1 MSCVQIKHIYDGYSM
16 RIFNIT
22 LLLNSLKKNKNTKQ
36 FLLFINI
43 GIFLS
48 IFAISSAVITFYTET
63 EIDGLEFNLI
73 NEHND
78 KKYYD
83 DTLGSFSELRNT
95 LYSWTKHESDMINLY
110 QHSASTKLGA
120 KLLSIN
126 DIYLPIIF
134 IDLNSEDSKYFKM
147 FFEEYEGIN
156 YLDQLKEAVNLFYE
170 SDDWLPKELDN
181 TINALR
187 KHKDLLNKDY
197 SKYYDTIF
205 NYNYSSI
212 LNEVYYE
219 NDGIID
225 TDNQIYID
233 YHEMKEFTEDLDNLF
248 YLLEIYL
255 TDTALNSQAIINDYN
270 EEIIKLSK
278 KENNIIIIAFFLQL
292 IIFCIIQ
299 YFEIDSIRQKKKKN
313 A

>member
-1 MSCVQIKHIYDGYSM
+1 M

-48 IFAISSAVITFYTET
+48 IFAISSAIITFYTET
-63 EIDGLEFNLI
+63 KIDNIEFDLI
-73 NEHND
+73 TEHND
-78 KKYYD
+78 KKYFD
-83 DTLGSFSELRNT
+83 DTLDSFAELRNT
-95 LYSWTKHESDMINLY
+95 LYSQTKHESDMISLY
-110 QHSASTKLGA
+110 QHSASTKLGS

-126 DIYLPIIF
+126 DIYLPIVF
-134 IDLNSEDSKYFKM
+134 VDLNSEDSKYFKM

-156 YLDQLKEAVNLFYE
+156 FLDQVIEAVNLFYE
-170 SDDWLPKELDN
+170 SDDWLPKELEK
-181 TINALR
+181 TINAVR
-187 KHKDLLNKDY
+187 KHKDLFNKDY
-197 SKYYDTIF
+197 SKYYDKIF
-205 NYNYSSI
+205 NYNFSSI

-219 NDGIID
+219 NNGIID

-233 YHEMKEFTEDLDNLF
+233 YYEMREFGEELDNLF
-248 YLLEIYL
+248 YLLEIYF
-255 TDTALNSQAIINDYN
+255 TDISSNSQAIINDYN
-270 EEIIKLSK
+270 KEIIKLSK
-278 KENNIIIIAFFLQL
+278 RENNIIIIAFFLQL

-299 YFEIDSIRQKKKKN
+299 YFEINSIQEARKKN

>member
-1 MSCVQIKHIYDGYSM
+1 M

-83 DTLGSFSELRNT
+83 DTLSSFSELRNT

-147 FFEEYEGIN
+147 FFEEYDGIN
-156 YLDQLKEAVNLFYE
+156 YLDQLIEAVNLFYE
-170 SDDWLPKELDN
+170 SDDWLPKELN
-181 TINALR
+181 KTINAVR
-187 KHKDLLNKDY
+187 EHKDLLNKDY

-299 YFEIDSIRQKKKKN
+299 YFEINSIQEARKKN

>member
-1 MSCVQIKHIYDGYSM
+1 MFKIIIRKEYTM

-22 LLLNSLKKNKNTKQ
+22 LLLNSFKNNKNAKQ

-48 IFAISSAVITFYTET
+48 IFAISSAIITFYTET
-63 EIDGLEFNLI
+63 KIDSIEFDLI
-73 NEHND
+73 TEHND
-78 KKYYD
+78 KKYFD
-83 DTLGSFSELRNT
+83 DTLDSFAELRNT
-95 LYSWTKHESDMINLY
+95 LYSQTKHESDMISLY
-110 QHSASTKLGA
+110 QHSASTKLGS

-126 DIYLPIIF
+126 DIYLPIVF

-147 FFEEYEGIN
+147 FFGDDVDGID
-156 YLDQLKEAVNLFYE
+156 YMKVLMDQVNSFYN
-170 SDDWLPKELDN
+170 SDDWLPKRLDKKLKS
-181 TINALR
+181 I
-187 KHKDLLNKDY
+187 KEYKDILNKDY
-197 SKYYDTIF
+197 NKYYDKIF
-205 NYNYSSI
+205 NYNFSSI

-219 NDGIID
+219 NDQLVD

-233 YHEMKEFTEDLDNLF
+233 YYEMREFGEELDNLL
-248 YLLEIYL
+248 YLLEIYF
-255 TDTALNSQAIINDYN
+255 TDISSNSQALINDYN

-278 KENNIIIIAFFLQL
+278 RENNIIIIAFFLQL

-299 YFEIDSIRQKKKKN
+299 YFEINSIQQARKKN

>member
-1 MSCVQIKHIYDGYSM
+1 M

-255 TDTALNSQAIINDYN
+255 TDIALNSQAIINDYN

-278 KENNIIIIAFFLQL
+278 
-292 IIFCIIQ
+292 
-299 YFEIDSIRQKKKKN
+299 
-313 A
+313 

>member
-1 MSCVQIKHIYDGYSM
+1 MFKIIISKEYAM

-22 LLLNSLKKNKNTKQ
+22 LLLNSLKNNKNTKQ

-63 EIDGLEFNLI
+63 KIDSIEFDLI
-73 NEHND
+73 TEHND
-78 KKYYD
+78 KKYFD
-83 DTLGSFSELRNT
+83 DTLDSFAELRNT
-95 LYSWTKHESDMINLY
+95 LYSQTKHESDMISLY
-110 QHSASTKLGA
+110 QHSASTKLGS

-126 DIYLPIIF
+126 DIYLPIVF

-147 FFEEYEGIN
+147 FFGEYEGIN
-156 YLDQLKEAVNLFYE
+156 FLDQVIEAVNLFYE
-170 SDDWLPKELDN
+170 SDDWLPKELDI
-181 TINALR
+181 TINAVR
-187 KHKDLLNKDY
+187 KHKDLFNKDY
-197 SKYYDTIF
+197 SKYYDKIF
-205 NYNYSSI
+205 NYNFSSI

-219 NDGIID
+219 NNGIID

-233 YHEMKEFTEDLDNLF
+233 YYEMREFGEELDNLF
-248 YLLEIYL
+248 YLLEIYF
-255 TDTALNSQAIINDYN
+255 TDISSNSQALINDYN
-270 EEIIKLSK
+270 EKIIKLSK
-278 KENNIIIIAFFLQL
+278 RENNIIIIAFFLQL

-299 YFEIDSIRQKKKKN
+299 YFEINSIQEARKKN